1 MQWLRDGLGII
12 DRSGDV
18 EALALKAGSSD
29 NVVFVPSLTGLGA
42 PFWNSS
48 IRGSLLGITRGTTSA
63 HIAFAT
69 LEAIAFQVK
78 AVLDAMAKD
87 FGHPIE
93 SLRVDGGAAA
103 NNLLLQIQ
111 ADVTGHEVVRAK
123 VLESTGFSA
132 ALLAGLGS
140 GIFGSMQEVR
150 NLNPADQTFE
160 PAISRAAE
168 FQRFIEAVELTSNWS

>member
-1 MQWLRDGLGII
+1 MVW
-12 DRSGDV
+12 
-18 EALALKAGSSD
+18 
-29 NVVFVPSLTGLGA
+29 
-42 PFWNSS
+42 
-48 IRGSLLGITRGTTSA
+48 
-63 HIAFAT
+63 
-69 LEAIAFQVK
+69 

-123 VLESTGFSA
+123 VLESTGFGA

-140 GIFGSMQEVR
+140 GIFGSMQEIR

-160 PAISRAAE
+160 PAISRNTE
-168 FQRFIEAVELTSNWS
+168 FQRFIQAVELTSNWS